1 MVGEYLLLKP
11 GENMS
16 GEVKKKKIL
25 ENPLASGIVVP
36 IAVVL
41 VGALVVFGVTKLLS
55 SERSYKDL
63 VREMHTKTLGNRW
76 VAAFELSKLISS
88 SQIPQEDIPW
98 LITNLKEIYG
108 DAKDPRTRQFTVV
121 AAGALRNKTSAE
133 LLSSAINDEDEKVRF
148 HALVALGNM
157 PKGSEFSKW
166 PVVVAYLDNKDV
178 GVIQAAALT
187 LATHQVPEAQEPLE
201 NLLSHPNKILRYTV
215 ASALANYKSEKS
227 VPALK
232 EILFLEPS
240 GDATSS
246 LQPQQVEA
254 LKLSLMSSLERNKW
268 PILNEQLSIVAKQD
282 KSLKVAA
289 RAEELLKILK

>member
-1 MVGEYLLLKP
+1 
-11 GENMS
+11 MS
-16 GEVKKKKIL
+16 EVKKKKIL
-25 ENPLASGIVVP
+25 ENPLASSVVVP

-88 SQIPQEDIPW
+88 SQIPKEDIPW

-108 DAKDPRTRQFTVV
+108 DAKDPRTRQFAVV

-133 LLSSAINDEDEKVRF
+133 LLAQALNDEDEKVRF
-148 HALVALGNM
+148 HAIVALGNM
-157 PKGSEFSKW
+157 PRETEFSAW
-166 PVVVAYLDNKDV
+166 PAVIAYLDSKDI

-187 LATHQVPEAQEPLE
+187 LATHRVPQAKERLVGFLTHE
-201 NLLSHPNKILRYTV
+201 NRIMRYTA
-215 ASALANYKSEKS
+215 ASGLANYKEEKA
-227 VPALK
+227 VPTLK
-232 EILFLEPS
+232 EILFLEPKGES
-240 GDATSS
+240 GAS
-246 LQPQQVEA
+246 LQAGQVEA
-254 LKLSLMSSLERNKW
+254 LKLSLLSSLERNQW
-268 PILNEQLSIVAKQD
+268 PILNQELSIVAKQD

-289 RAEELLKILK
+289 RAGEVLNLLKN

>member
-1 MVGEYLLLKP
+1 
-11 GENMS
+11 MS
-16 GEVKKKKIL
+16 SEVKKKKIL

-98 LITNLKEIYG
+98 LITNLKEIYSE
-108 DAKDPRTRQFTVV
+108 AKDARTRQFTVV
-121 AAGALRNKTSAE
+121 AAGALSNKTSAE
-133 LLSSAINDEDEKVRF
+133 LLAMALNDQDEKVRF
-148 HALVALGNM
+148 HAIVALGNM
-157 PKGSEFSKW
+157 PRGVEFSAW
-166 PVVVAYLDNKDV
+166 PSVIAYLSSKDI

-187 LATHQVPEAQEPLE
+187 LATHRVPEAEG
-201 NLLSHPNKILRYTV
+201 LLVNYLTHSNRILRYTV
-215 ASALANYKSEKS
+215 ASALANYKNSKA
-227 VPALK
+227 VPTLK
-232 EILFLEPS
+232 EILFLEPKGES
-240 GDATSS
+240 GSS
-246 LQPQQVEA
+246 LNAGQVEA
-254 LKLSLMSSLERNKW
+254 LKLSLLTSLERNQW
-268 PILNEQLSIVAKQD
+268 PILNDELSIVAKQD

-289 RAEELLKILK
+289 RAGDVLNLLKN

>member
-1 MVGEYLLLKP
+1 
-11 GENMS
+11 MS

-98 LITNLKEIYG
+98 LITNLNEIYSN
-108 DAKDPRTRQFTVV
+108 AKDPRTRQFTVV
-121 AAGALRNKTSAE
+121 AAGALRNKTAAQ
-133 LLSSAINDEDEKVRF
+133 LLSRAINDEEEKVRF

-157 PKGSEFSKW
+157 PKGSEFSNW
-166 PVVVAYLDNKDV
+166 PAVVAYLDNKDLGFV
-178 GVIQAAALT
+178 QAAALT
-187 LATHQVPEAQEPLE
+187 LATHNVPEAQKPLE
-201 NLLSHPNKILRYTV
+201 GLLSHPNRMLRYTV
-215 ASALANYKSEKS
+215 ASGLANFKSEKA
-227 VPALK
+227 VGVLK
-232 EILFLEPS
+232 EILFLKPS
-240 GDATSS
+240 GTATSS
-246 LQPQQVEA
+246 LQPAQVDA
-254 LKLSLMSSLERNKW
+254 LKLSLMNSLERNEW
-268 PILNEQLSIVAKQD
+268 SVLNKELKVVAKQD
-282 KSLKVAA
+282 KSLKVSS
-289 RAEELLKILK
+289 RAEQLLKKLKK